1 MSAVVRSSLTAAVVL
16 AVLASAIALVVVG
29 HAADGWGALGLM
41 LAGLALLL
49 VLLAGYNRSRR

>member
-1 MSAVVRSSLTAAVVL
+1 MSATVRSTLTAVVVL
-16 AVLASAIALVVVG
+16 AVLAGAIALVVLG
-29 HAADGWGALGLM
+29 HAADGWGALGTM